1 MKTIVVPH
9 EITEMCIIPVKRSK
23 VSHLLLVAL
32 SDGVSIEL
40 LILLILF
47 YFLVKLVLFISSVG
61 LFTEFIFEFLK
72 NEVFCIDYDI
82 LLKI

>member
-32 SDGVSIEL
+32 SDGIFIQL
-40 LILLILF
+40 LIFLFSLISLILF
-47 YFLVKLVLFISSVG
+47 FYFEALFIELFGLNKTFPIQCDSSPEIS
-61 LFTEFIFEFLK
+61 T
-72 NEVFCIDYDI
+72 
-82 LLKI
+82 

>member
-32 SDGVSIEL
+32 SDGVSMEL
-40 LILLILF
+40 LILFLFFFLID
-47 YFLVKLVLFISSVG
+47 LVLYISSAGV
-61 LFTEFIFEFLK
+61 FTEFIFEK
-72 NEVFCIDYDI
+72 
-82 LLKI
+82 

>member
-40 LILLILF
+40 LILFLLFFLIDLI
-47 YFLVKLVLFISSVG
+47 LFISSVG

>member
-32 SDGVSIEL
+32 SDGVSMEL
-40 LILLILF
+40 LILFLLF
-47 YFLVKLVLFISSVG
+47 FLLTSFYSFRLQDYLQNLF
-61 LFTEFIFEFLK
+61 FNF
-72 NEVFCIDYDI
+72 
-82 LLKI
+82 